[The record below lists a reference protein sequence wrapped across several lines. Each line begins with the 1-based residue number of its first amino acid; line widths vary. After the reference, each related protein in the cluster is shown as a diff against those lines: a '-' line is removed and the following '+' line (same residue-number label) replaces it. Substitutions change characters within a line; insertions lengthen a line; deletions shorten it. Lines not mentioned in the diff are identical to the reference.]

1 MSLYKQNVIEK
12 PKTKNRLS
20 QQNYEKNLQEEKEH
34 NISTLANIKVF
45 NGLVKAEKDI
55 FKTLNNKKWNKNTNN
70 RFLF

>member
-12 PKTKNRLS
+12 SKIENGRS
-20 QQNYEKNLQEEKEH
+20 SQNYQKDLLEEKEH
-34 NISTLANIKVF
+34 NISNLTNIKVF